1 MKRRS
6 YGGSADVGRL
16 QDFNA
21 RQIRSHGRT
30 GMLHPGDIPHRIFNA
45 LRRDDPHHLVHIWED
60 NDGEIAAWTL
70 LDPQGGGF
78 DPQISPA
85 VRDAIPALEHELILW
100 SEEAL
105 IDLMTRSRSESTSI
119 ETEAFVD
126 DAPRTVLLRRLG
138 WVRQGDGP
146 IVLGRR
152 DLGHIRVPELPSGF
166 RLRNVKGLEE
176 AAALADLHSMGFG
189 STWTPEQYRRVME
202 SPGYD
207 RDREFVAEAP
217 NGELAAFC
225 VVWPDE
231 INRIGLFEPVA
242 VHPDYRRRRLGR
254 AVLRAGMR
262 EMKSW
267 GMESAEVMYEVD
279 NPGAGPL
286 YGGEGFAL
294 VAEINIFRKPVSLG
308 S

>member
-1 MKRRS
+1 MNRRS

-21 RQIRSHGRT
+21 RQIRDHSRT

-45 LRRDDPHHLVHIWED
+45 LRRDDPHQLVHIWED
-60 NDGEIAAWTL
+60 KDGEIAAWTL
-70 LDPQGGGF
+70 LDPRGGGF

-85 VRDAIPALEHELILW
+85 VRDATPALEHELNLW

-105 IDLMTRSRSESTSI
+105 IDLMTRSRSDSISI

-126 DAPRTVLLRRLG
+126 DTSRTTLLRKLG
-138 WVRQGDGP
+138 WVRQDDGP

-152 DLGHIRVPELPSGF
+152 DLEHIRKPELPAGF
-166 RLRNVKGLEE
+166 GLRHVKGVEE
-176 AAALADLHSMGFG
+176 AAAVAELHSMAFG
-189 STWTPEQYRRVME
+189 STWTPAQYRRVME
-202 SPGYD
+202 SPGYAA
-207 RDREFVAEAP
+207 DRELVAEAP

-231 INRIGLFEPVA
+231 MNRIGLFEPVA

-267 GMESAEVMYEVD
+267 GMESAEVVYEVD
-279 NPGAGPL
+279 NPGAEPL
-286 YGGEGFAL
+286 YGGEGFAP